1 MTPKP
6 GVLGFA
12 KRPVGTFYHH
22 QPCQRHDAMMFLML
36 VYNDP
41 DAGNASDVGDVA
53 TAVSRDLLTA
63 VATSPTSLALPA
75 YQSAYCS
82 STGWDFDWDFD
93 WG

>member
-53 TAVSRDLLTA
+53 TAVSR
-63 VATSPTSLALPA
+63 S
-75 YQSAYCS
+75 QSAY
-82 STGWDFDWDFD
+82 
-93 WG
+93 WGVVFTKVLILPNRLKRT